1 MDKEDQII
9 NIVLQIE
16 QYKENII
23 STKSFKS
30 HLLETLYLIQ
40 QFQGNYKFIEILF
53 TIFEFI

>member
-9 NIVLQIE
+9 NIVLRIE

-40 QFQGNYKFIEILF
+40 QFQGIYRNIIHNF
-53 TIFEFI
+53 